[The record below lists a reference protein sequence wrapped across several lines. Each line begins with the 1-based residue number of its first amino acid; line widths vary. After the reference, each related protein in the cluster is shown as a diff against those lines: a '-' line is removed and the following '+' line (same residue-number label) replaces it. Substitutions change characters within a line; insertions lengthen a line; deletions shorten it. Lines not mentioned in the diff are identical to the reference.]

1 MADKT
6 LIQGA
11 RELAAS
17 RATSGIGAAMSAG
30 FSGVQE
36 RTAARNAE
44 LAKQGRKEAEAIQ
57 ARTAKLMSGWKGLN
71 INEGEFSQAQLV
83 EIDKTLINIKDDF
96 SNASTALAKDPTNLD
111 LIEKRKGYM
120 QEMVS
125 YKGALDNYANRSE
138 AWKNP
143 PSNNGKY
150 SDSEANVSNLAL
162 NERAYTNPAIWNREQ
177 QGLFVPGKEGEEAT
191 SFGAMPMPFYL
202 PEGILSG
209 IASEAGKLSAAR
221 KSELTKTQ
229 LEAYEIK
236 LKDTIGA
243 KNPSEGINNAPAL
256 LANDDF
262 RLLFPELNDI
272 VYTEENNDAIV
283 QEMADVIMSRY
294 KFISSAAK
302 AGGKSTPA
310 NPVIKSMGE
319 IQDHYNLGKTGVQY
333 SADDLKFIFGSTTN
347 PISVVYNPKRKE
359 SPWEM
364 TRKTLDPNDGTLSAE
379 TIYFRNVED
388 LQERSG
394 IKF

>member
-1 MADKT
+1 
-6 LIQGA
+6 
-11 RELAAS
+11 
-17 RATSGIGAAMSAG
+17 MSAG
-30 FSGVQE
+30 FGGVQE

-57 ARTAKLMSGWKGLN
+57 DRTAKLMSGWKGLN
-71 INEGEFSQAQLV
+71 INEGEFSQAQLA

-229 LEAYEIK
+229 LDAYEIK

-294 KFISSAAK
+294 KFISSAAMV
-302 AGGKSTPA
+302 GDKSKPA
-310 NPVIKSMGE
+310 NPVVKSMEG

-364 TRKTLDPNDGTLSAE
+364 TRKTLDPADGTLSTE
-379 TIYFRNVED
+379 TIYFRNVGD
-388 LQERSG
+388 LQQRSG

>member
-17 RATSGIGAAMSAG
+17 KATSGIGAAMSAG

-36 RTAARNAE
+36 RAAARNAE

-57 ARTAKLMSGWKGLN
+57 TRTAKLMGGWKGLN
-71 INEGEFSQAQLV
+71 INEGEFSQAQRV
-83 EIDKTLINIKDDF
+83 EIDKTLINIKKDF
-96 SNASTALAKDPTNLD
+96 SDASTALGKDPTNLD

-125 YKGALDNYANRSE
+125 YKSALDNYADRSE

-143 PSNNGKY
+143 PAKNSKY

-162 NERAYTNPAIWNREQ
+162 NERAYTNPVIWNREQ
-177 QGLFVPGKEGEEAT
+177 QGLFIPGKEGGEAT
-191 SFGAMPMPFYL
+191 SFGAMAMPFYL

-243 KNPSEGINNAPAL
+243 KNPNEGINNAPAL
-256 LANDDF
+256 LANNDF

-283 QEMADVIMSRY
+283 QEMTDVIMSRY
-294 KFISSAAK
+294 KFISTAANT
-302 AGGKSTPA
+302 GGKSKPA
-310 NPVIKSMGE
+310 NPVVKSME
-319 IQDHYNLGKTGVQY
+319 DIQDHYNLGKTGVQY

-364 TRKTLDPNDGTLSAE
+364 TRKTLDPADGTLSTE

-388 LQERSG
+388 LQQRSG

>member
-17 RATSGIGAAMSAG
+17 KATSGIGAAMSAG

-36 RTAARNAE
+36 RAAARNAE

-71 INEGEFSQAQLV
+71 INEGEFSQAQRV
-83 EIDKTLINIKDDF
+83 EIDKTLINIKKDF
-96 SNASTALAKDPTNLD
+96 SDVSTELGKDPTNLD

-125 YKGALDNYANRSE
+125 YKSALDNYADRSE

-143 PSNNGKY
+143 PAKNSKY
-150 SDSEANVSNLAL
+150 SDSEANVSNLSL
-162 NERAYTNPAIWNREQ
+162 NERAYTNPVIWNREQ

-191 SFGAMPMPFYL
+191 SFGAMAMPFYL

-302 AGGKSTPA
+302 VGDKSKPA
-310 NPVIKSMGE
+310 NPVIASMEE
-319 IQDHYNLGKTGVQY
+319 IQDHYNLGKGPRKY
-333 SADDLKFIFGSTTN
+333 EGDDLKFIFGSTTS
-347 PISVVYNPKRKE
+347 PISVVYNPRSKQL
-359 SPWEM
+359 PWEM

-379 TIYFRNVED
+379 LIKFRNVED

>member
-30 FSGVQE
+30 FGGVQE

-57 ARTAKLMSGWKGLN
+57 ARTAKLMSEWKGLN

-229 LEAYEIK
+229 LDAYEIK

-272 VYTEENNDAIV
+272 VYTEENSDAIV

-294 KFISSAAK
+294 KFISSAAMV
-302 AGGKSTPA
+302 GDKSKPA
-310 NPVIKSMGE
+310 NPVVKSME
-319 IQDHYNLGKTGVQY
+319 DIQDHYSLGKTGAQY
-333 SADDLKFIFGSTTN
+333 SADDLKFIFGGATN

-388 LQERSG
+388 LQQRSG